1 MKEASMFMN
10 VHTALT
16 IVASTVL
23 FAACGD
29 QGSKPAASTADHGH
43 DHADG
48 SHDHAADSK
57 APAGDDHG
65 HGPVVELGS
74 VEAGG
79 YTVKASR
86 DGAVKAGG
94 EAPIDVWV
102 TGGEPVSAVRFWI
115 GTQDG
120 AGALKAKAE
129 LERDN
134 WHTHAEVP
142 DPMPAG
148 SKLWVEIDSAKGTTV
163 LVGFDLKA

>member
-1 MKEASMFMN
+1 MFMN
-10 VHTALT
+10 VCTALT

-23 FAACGD
+23 LAACGD
-29 QGSKPAASTADHGH
+29 RGSQTAAPSADHGH
-43 DHADG
+43 DHAAG
-48 SHDHAADSK
+48 SPQHAGK
-57 APAGDDHG
+57 PGPATDPEEG

-74 VEAGG
+74 TEQGG
-79 YTVKASR
+79 YTIKASR
-86 DGAVKAGG
+86 DGDLKAGG

-115 GTQDG
+115 GTQDA
-120 AGALKAKAE
+120 AGSLKAKAAI
-129 LERDN
+129 ERDN

-148 SKLWVEIDSAKGTTV
+148 SKLWVEIESAKGTTV